1 MNMEYIKLFI
11 VVQILLFALQFS
23 NMTRLPTQQYY
34 EMLFGSFF
42 LLLYFGLFGAIT
54 TLDSSLIN
62 RVSLFA
68 SLFGLWYYSTK
79 RLSNFINSD
88 SNGVI
93 YSIKF

>member
-23 NMTRLPTQQYY
+23 NLTRLPTHQYY
-34 EMLFGSFF
+34 EMVFGSF
-42 LLLYFGLFGAIT
+42 LLLLFFGFFGAIT

-68 SLFGLWYYSTK
+68 SLFGLWYYATK
-79 RLSNFINSD
+79 RMSNFINSD

-93 YSIKF
+93 YNIRF